1 MSATPPEVP
10 VKITPPLLLAKK
22 SRREKIVCLTAN
34 DYPLARI
41 LDDSGLDLL
50 LVGDSLGMTR
60 LGYDSTLPVTLAE
73 MLIHVRAARRAVTRA
88 LLVADMPFGSYQVDV
103 KSALEN
109 VLVLVK
115 EGGAEAVKLEGGR
128 TYVRRIERLVS
139 AGIPVMGHIGLLP
152 QSVRVMGGYK
162 VQGRTSESADA
173 LLRDA
178 LAVQRAG
185 AFAVV
190 LEGMAAE
197 VASEITQAL
206 EIPTIGIGA
215 GVHCDGQILVT
226 EDLLGLGFSRKP
238 RFARQYLNLNQL
250 ISAAVRQFKE
260 DCASEHFPSD
270 EESYQAK
277 HTADSATTLRQHADR

>member
-1 MSATPPEVP
+1 MSATPFEVLR
-10 VKITPPLLLAKK
+10 KITPPLLLAKK

-41 LDDSGLDLL
+41 LDEADLDLL

-60 LGYDSTLPVTLAE
+60 LGYDSTLPITIPE
-73 MLIHVRAARRAVTRA
+73 MLIHLKAARRAVTRA
-88 LLVADMPFGSYQVDV
+88 LLVVDMPFGSYQVDV
-103 KSALEN
+103 KTALEN
-109 VLVLVK
+109 ALVLAK

-128 TYVRRIERLVS
+128 AYVRHIERLVS
-139 AGIPVMGHIGLLP
+139 AGIPVLGHIGLLP

-162 VQGRTSESADA
+162 VQGKTSESAGA

-178 LAVQRAG
+178 LSLQRAG

-190 LEGMAAE
+190 LEGIAAE
-197 VASEITQAL
+197 VAREITEAL

-238 RFARQYLNLNQL
+238 RFARQYLNLAQT
-250 ISAAVRQFKE
+250 ISNAVRQFKE
-260 DCASEHFPSD
+260 DCVSESFPSQD
-270 EESYQAK
+270 ESY
-277 HTADSATTLRQHADR
+277 HTSNGADSVTMVKQHADR

>member
-1 MSATPPEVP
+1 MSATPLEVP
-10 VKITPPLLLAKK
+10 RKITPPSLLAKK
-22 SRREKIVCLTAN
+22 SRGEKIVCLTAN
-34 DYPLARI
+34 DYPLACI
-41 LDDSGLDLL
+41 LDDAGLDLL

-60 LGYDSTLPVTLAE
+60 LGYESTLPVTLSE
-73 MLIHVRAARRAVTRA
+73 MLVHLKAVRRAVTRA
-88 LLVADMPFGSYQVDV
+88 LLVADMPFGSYQVDA
-103 KSALEN
+103 KTALESAL
-109 VLVLVK
+109 VLIK
-115 EGGAEAVKLEGGR
+115 EGGAEAVKLEGGCS
-128 TYVRRIERLVS
+128 YVRIIERLVA

-162 VQGRTSESADA
+162 VQGKTSESAES

-197 VASEITQAL
+197 VAREITEAL

-215 GVHCDGQILVT
+215 GAHCDGQILVT
-226 EDLLGLGFSRKP
+226 EDLLGLGSSKKP

-250 ISAAVRQFKE
+250 ISNAVQQFSQ
-260 DCASEHFPSD
+260 DCTVGSFPSD
-270 EESYQAK
+270 DESY
-277 HTADSATTLRQHADR
+277 HTDQSTVVTVKQRGHR

>member
-10 VKITPPLLLAKK
+10 RKITPPLLLARKT
-22 SRREKIVCLTAN
+22 SREKIVCLTAN

-41 LDDSGLDLL
+41 LDEADLDLL

-60 LGYDSTLPVTLAE
+60 LGYDSTLPITIPE
-73 MLIHVRAARRAVTRA
+73 MLIHLKAARRAVTRA
-88 LLVADMPFGSYQVDV
+88 LLVADMPYGSYQVDV
-103 KSALEN
+103 KTALESA
-109 VLVLVK
+109 LVLVK

-128 TYVRRIERLVS
+128 AYVRHIERLVS

-152 QSVRVMGGYK
+152 QSVRIMGGYK
-162 VQGRTSESADA
+162 IQGKTSESAET

-178 LAVQRAG
+178 LALQRAG

-190 LEGMAAE
+190 LEGMATE
-197 VASEITQAL
+197 VAREITEAL
-206 EIPTIGIGA
+206 EVPTIGIGA

-250 ISAAVRQFKE
+250 ISNAVRQFKE
-260 DCASEHFPSD
+260 DCTSESFPSD
-270 EESYQAK
+270 DESYHTNNVVDPVGTVK
-277 HTADSATTLRQHADR
+277 HHADR

>member
-1 MSATPPEVP
+1 MSATPSGFPR
-10 VKITPPLLLAKK
+10 KITPPLLLDKK

-41 LDDSGLDLL
+41 LDEADLDVL
-50 LVGDSLGMTR
+50 LVGDSLAMTR
-60 LGYDSTLPVTLAE
+60 LGYDSTLPMTMPE
-73 MLIHVRAARRAVTRA
+73 MLIHLQAARRAVTRA

-103 KSALEN
+103 KTALEN
-109 VLVLVK
+109 ALVLVK

-128 TYVRRIERLVS
+128 AYVRHIERLVA

-152 QSVRVMGGYK
+152 QSVRVTGGYK
-162 VQGRTSESADA
+162 VQGRTSDSAEA

-178 LAVQRAG
+178 LALQRAG
-185 AFAVV
+185 AFALV

-197 VASEITQAL
+197 VAREITEAL

-215 GVHCDGQILVT
+215 GVHCNGQILVT
-226 EDLLGLGFSRKP
+226 EDLLGLGFARKP

-250 ISAAVRQFKE
+250 ISTAVRQFRE
-260 DCASEHFPSD
+260 DCVSERFPSD
-270 EESYQAK
+270 DESYHVNNA
-277 HTADSATTLRQHADR
+277 ADSVATLRQHADR

>member
-1 MSATPPEVP
+1 MSATPLEVP
-10 VKITPPLLLAKK
+10 RKITPPSLLAKK
-22 SRREKIVCLTAN
+22 SRGEKIVCLTAN
-34 DYPLARI
+34 DYPLACI
-41 LDDSGLDLL
+41 LDDAALDLL

-60 LGYDSTLPVTLAE
+60 LGYESTLPVTLSE
-73 MLIHVRAARRAVTRA
+73 MLVHLKAVRRAVTRA
-88 LLVADMPFGSYQVDV
+88 LLVADMPFGSYQVDA
-103 KSALEN
+103 KTALESAFT
-109 VLVLVK
+109 LIK

-128 TYVRRIERLVS
+128 SYVRLIERLVA

-162 VQGRTSESADA
+162 VQGRTSESAEA

-197 VASEITQAL
+197 VAREITEAL

-215 GVHCDGQILVT
+215 GVSCDGQILVT
-226 EDLLGLGFSRKP
+226 EDLLGLGVGKKP

-250 ISAAVRQFKE
+250 ISNAVQQFSQ
-260 DCASEHFPSD
+260 DCTVGSFPSD
-270 EESYQAK
+270 DESY
-277 HTADSATTLRQHADR
+277 HTDQSTSVMVKQRGHR

>member
-10 VKITPPLLLAKK
+10 RKITPPLLLARKT
-22 SRREKIVCLTAN
+22 SREKIVCLTAN

-41 LDDSGLDLL
+41 LDEADLDLL

-60 LGYDSTLPVTLAE
+60 LGYDSTLPITIPE
-73 MLIHVRAARRAVTRA
+73 MLIHLKAARRAVTRA
-88 LLVADMPFGSYQVDV
+88 LLVADMPYGSYQVDV
-103 KSALEN
+103 KTALESA
-109 VLVLVK
+109 LVLVK

-128 TYVRRIERLVS
+128 AYVRHIERLVS

-152 QSVRVMGGYK
+152 QSVRIMGGYK
-162 VQGRTSESADA
+162 IQGKTSESAET

-178 LAVQRAG
+178 LALQRAG

-190 LEGMAAE
+190 LEGMTSE
-197 VASEITQAL
+197 VAREITEAL

-250 ISAAVRQFKE
+250 ISNAVRQFKE
-260 DCASEHFPSD
+260 DCISESFPSD
-270 EESYQAK
+270 DESYHANNV
-277 HTADSATTLRQHADR
+277 ADSVGAVKHHADR

>member
-1 MSATPPEVP
+1 MSATPLEVP
-10 VKITPPLLLAKK
+10 RRITPPLLLAKK

-41 LDDSGLDLL
+41 LDEADLDLL

-60 LGYDSTLPVTLAE
+60 LGYDSTLPITIPE
-73 MLIHVRAARRAVTRA
+73 MLTHLKAARRAVTRA
-88 LLVADMPFGSYQVDV
+88 LLVVDMPFGSYQVDV
-103 KSALEN
+103 KTALESA
-109 VLVLVK
+109 LVLVK

-128 TYVRRIERLVS
+128 AYVRHIERLVS
-139 AGIPVMGHIGLLP
+139 AGIPVLGHIGLLP

-162 VQGRTSESADA
+162 VQGKTSESAEA

-178 LAVQRAG
+178 LSLQRAG

-197 VASEITQAL
+197 VAREITEAL

-250 ISAAVRQFKE
+250 ISNAVRQFKE
-260 DCASEHFPSD
+260 DCVGEGFPSD
-270 EESYQAK
+270 DESYLTSA
-277 HTADSATTLRQHADR
+277 ADSVGTVKNHADR

>member
-1 MSATPPEVP
+1 MSATPLEVP
-10 VKITPPLLLAKK
+10 RKITPALLLAKK

-41 LDDSGLDLL
+41 LDEADLDLL

-60 LGYDSTLPVTLAE
+60 LGYDSTLPITIPE
-73 MLIHVRAARRAVTRA
+73 MLIHLKAARRAVTRA

-103 KSALEN
+103 RTTLEN
-109 VLVLVK
+109 ALVLVK
-115 EGGAEAVKLEGGR
+115 EGGAEAVKLDGGHA
-128 TYVRRIERLVS
+128 YVRHIERLVA
-139 AGIPVMGHIGLLP
+139 AGIPVLGHIGLLP
-152 QSVRVMGGYK
+152 QSVRIMGGYK
-162 VQGRTSESADA
+162 IQGKTSESAEV

-178 LAVQRAG
+178 LSLQRAG

-190 LEGMAAE
+190 LEGIAAE
-197 VASEITQAL
+197 VAREITEAL
-206 EIPTIGIGA
+206 EIPSIGIGA

-250 ISAAVRQFKE
+250 ISTAVRQFRE
-260 DCASEHFPSD
+260 DCVSERFPSD
-270 EESYQAK
+270 DESYHVNNA
-277 HTADSATTLRQHADR
+277 ADSVA

>member
-1 MSATPPEVP
+1 MSATPSEVP
-10 VKITPPLLLAKK
+10 RKITPPLLLDKK

-41 LDDSGLDLL
+41 LDEAGLDLL

-60 LGYDSTLPVTLAE
+60 LGYDSTLPLTIPEV
-73 MLIHVRAARRAVTRA
+73 LIHLKAARRAVTRA
-88 LLVADMPFGSYQVDV
+88 LLVADMPFGSYQVDITT
-103 KSALEN
+103 ALEN
-109 VLVLVK
+109 ALVLVK

-128 TYVRRIERLVS
+128 TYVRHVERFVA

-162 VQGRTSESADA
+162 VQGKTSGSAEA

-178 LAVQRAG
+178 LALQRAG

-197 VASEITQAL
+197 VAREITEAID
-206 EIPTIGIGA
+206 IPTIGIGA
-215 GVHCDGQILVT
+215 GIHCDGQILVT
-226 EDLLGLGFSRKP
+226 EDLLGLGFAKKP

-250 ISAAVRQFKE
+250 ISKAVREFKE
-260 DCASEHFPSD
+260 DCLREGFPSD
-270 EESYQAK
+270 DESYHMDDA
-277 HTADSATTLRQHADR
+277 AGSVATVRQHADR

>member
-1 MSATPPEVP
+1 
-10 VKITPPLLLAKK
+10 
-22 SRREKIVCLTAN
+22 
-34 DYPLARI
+34 
-41 LDDSGLDLL
+41 
-50 LVGDSLGMTR
+50 
-60 LGYDSTLPVTLAE
+60 
-73 MLIHVRAARRAVTRA
+73 MLIHLKAARRAVTRA
-88 LLVADMPFGSYQVDV
+88 LLVADMPFGSYQVDA
-103 KSALEN
+103 KAALDSA
-109 VLVLVK
+109 LVLVK

-128 TYVRRIERLVS
+128 AYVRHIERLVS

-162 VQGRTSESADA
+162 VQGKTSESAGA

-178 LAVQRAG
+178 LALQRAG

-197 VASEITQAL
+197 VAREITEAL

-215 GVHCDGQILVT
+215 GVHCDGQILVI

-250 ISAAVRQFKE
+250 ISTAVRQFKE
-260 DCASEHFPSD
+260 DCLSESFPVRRRVVSHEQCSRLD
-270 EESYQAK
+270 DNGKAACRSLNPSPHLTSCGHPGEI
-277 HTADSATTLRQHADR
+277 RI

>member
-10 VKITPPLLLAKK
+10 RKITPPLLLARKT
-22 SRREKIVCLTAN
+22 SREKIVCLTAN

-41 LDDSGLDLL
+41 LDEAGLDLL

-60 LGYDSTLPVTLAE
+60 LGYDSTLPITIPE
-73 MLIHVRAARRAVTRA
+73 MLIHLKAARRAVTRA
-88 LLVADMPFGSYQVDV
+88 LLVADMPYGSYQVDV
-103 KSALEN
+103 KTALESA
-109 VLVLVK
+109 LVLVK

-128 TYVRRIERLVS
+128 AYVRHIERLVS

-152 QSVRVMGGYK
+152 QSVRIMGGYK
-162 VQGRTSESADA
+162 IQGKTSESAET

-178 LAVQRAG
+178 LALQRAG

-190 LEGMAAE
+190 LEGMATE
-197 VASEITQAL
+197 VAREITEAL

-250 ISAAVRQFKE
+250 ISNAVRQFKE
-260 DCASEHFPSD
+260 DCTSESFPSD
-270 EESYQAK
+270 DESYHTNNVVDPVGTIK
-277 HTADSATTLRQHADR
+277 HHADR

>member
-10 VKITPPLLLAKK
+10 RKITPPLLLARKT
-22 SRREKIVCLTAN
+22 SREKIVCLTAN

-41 LDDSGLDLL
+41 LDEADLDLL

-60 LGYDSTLPVTLAE
+60 LGYDSTLPITIPE
-73 MLIHVRAARRAVTRA
+73 MLIHLKAARRAVTRA
-88 LLVADMPFGSYQVDV
+88 LLVADMPYGSYQVDV
-103 KSALEN
+103 KTALESA
-109 VLVLVK
+109 LVLVK

-128 TYVRRIERLVS
+128 AYVRHIERLVS

-152 QSVRVMGGYK
+152 QSVRIMGGYK
-162 VQGRTSESADA
+162 IQGKTSESAET

-178 LAVQRAG
+178 LALQRAG

-197 VASEITQAL
+197 VAREITEAL

-250 ISAAVRQFKE
+250 ISNAVRQFKE
-260 DCASEHFPSD
+260 DCTSESFPSD
-270 EESYQAK
+270 DESYHTNNVVDPVGTVK
-277 HTADSATTLRQHADR
+277 HHADR

>member
-1 MSATPPEVP
+1 M
-10 VKITPPLLLAKK
+10 
-22 SRREKIVCLTAN
+22 CLTAN

-41 LDDSGLDLL
+41 LDEAEVDLL

-60 LGYDSTLPVTLAE
+60 LGYDSTLPITIPE
-73 MLIHVRAARRAVTRA
+73 MLIHLKAARRAVTRA

-103 KSALEN
+103 KTALESA
-109 VLVLVK
+109 LVLVK

-128 TYVRRIERLVS
+128 AYVRHIERLVS

-152 QSVRVMGGYK
+152 QSVRIMGGYK
-162 VQGRTSESADA
+162 IQGKTSESAEA

-178 LAVQRAG
+178 LALQRAG
-185 AFAVV
+185 AFVVV

-197 VASEITQAL
+197 VAREITEAL

-250 ISAAVRQFKE
+250 ISNAVRQFKE
-260 DCASEHFPSD
+260 DCIRESFPSD
-270 EESYQAK
+270 DESYHANNV
-277 HTADSATTLRQHADR
+277 ADSVSNVKHHADR

>member
-10 VKITPPLLLAKK
+10 RKITPPLLLDKK
-22 SRREKIVCLTAN
+22 SRREKIVCLTVN

-41 LDDSGLDLL
+41 LDEADLDVL
-50 LVGDSLGMTR
+50 LVGDSLAMTR
-60 LGYDSTLPVTLAE
+60 LGYDSTLPVTIPE
-73 MLIHVRAARRAVTRA
+73 MLVHLKAARRGVARA
-88 LLVADMPFGSYQVDV
+88 LLVADMPFGSYQVDAKKAV
-103 KSALEN
+103 DNAF
-109 VLVLVK
+109 VLVK
-115 EGGAEAVKLEGGR
+115 EGGAEAIKLEGGR
-128 TYVRRIERLVS
+128 SYVRHIERLVS

-162 VQGRTSESADA
+162 VQGKTSESAEA

-178 LAVQRAG
+178 LALQRAG

-197 VASEITQAL
+197 VAREITEAL
-206 EIPTIGIGA
+206 EIPTVGIGA

-250 ISAAVRQFKE
+250 ISNAVRQFKE
-260 DCASEHFPSD
+260 DCISESFPSD
-270 EESYQAK
+270 DESYHANNV
-277 HTADSATTLRQHADR
+277 ADSVGTVKHHADR

>member
-1 MSATPPEVP
+1 MSATPLEVP
-10 VKITPPLLLAKK
+10 RKITPPLLLAMKTRHK
-22 SRREKIVCLTAN
+22 KIVCLTAN

-41 LDDSGLDLL
+41 LDDAEVDVV

-60 LGYDSTLPVTLAE
+60 LGYDSTLPVTIPE
-73 MLIHVRAARRAVTRA
+73 MLIHLKAARRAVTRA

-103 KSALEN
+103 KSTLEN
-109 VLVLVK
+109 ALVLVK
-115 EGGAEAVKLEGGR
+115 EGGAEAVKLEGGYP
-128 TYVRRIERLVS
+128 YVRRIERLVS

-162 VQGRTSESADA
+162 VQGRTSESAEG

-178 LAVQRAG
+178 LALQRAG

-197 VASEITQAL
+197 VAREITQAL

-215 GVHCDGQILVT
+215 GVGCDGQILVT
-226 EDLLGLGFSRKP
+226 EDLLGLGFAKKP
-238 RFARQYLNLNQL
+238 RFARQYLNLNHL
-250 ISAAVRQFKE
+250 ISNAVRQFKE
-260 DCASEHFPSD
+260 DCATENFPSE
-270 EESYQAK
+270 EESYHTKAPEPASTAK
-277 HTADSATTLRQHADR
+277 

>member
-10 VKITPPLLLAKK
+10 RKITPPLLLARKT
-22 SRREKIVCLTAN
+22 SREKIVCLTAN

-41 LDDSGLDLL
+41 LDEADLDLL

-60 LGYDSTLPVTLAE
+60 LGYDSTLPITIPE
-73 MLIHVRAARRAVTRA
+73 MLVHLKATRRGVKRA

-103 KSALEN
+103 KTALEN
-109 VLVLVK
+109 ALVLVK

-128 TYVRRIERLVS
+128 AYVRHIERLVS

-152 QSVRVMGGYK
+152 QSVRIMGGYK
-162 VQGRTSESADA
+162 IQGKTSESAET

-178 LAVQRAG
+178 LALQRAG

-190 LEGMAAE
+190 LEGMATE
-197 VASEITQAL
+197 VAREITEAL
-206 EIPTIGIGA
+206 EVPTVGIGA

-250 ISAAVRQFKE
+250 ISNAVRQFKE
-260 DCASEHFPSD
+260 DCTSESFPSD
-270 EESYQAK
+270 DESYHTNNVVDPVGTVK
-277 HTADSATTLRQHADR
+277 HHADR

>member
-1 MSATPPEVP
+1 MSATPTEVLR
-10 VKITPPLLLAKK
+10 KITPPLLTVKK
-22 SRREKIVCLTAN
+22 SRQEKIVCLTAN

-41 LDDSGLDLL
+41 LDDAELDVL

-60 LGYDSTLPVTLAE
+60 LGYDSTLPVSLAE
-73 MLIHVRAARRAVTRA
+73 MLVHLKAVRRAVTRA
-88 LLVADMPFGSYQVDV
+88 LLVCDMPFGSYQVDV
-103 KSALEN
+103 KAALESA
-109 VLVLVK
+109 LVLVK

-128 TYVRRIERLVS
+128 SYVRCIERLVG
-139 AGIPVMGHIGLLP
+139 AGIPVLGHIGLLP

-162 VQGRTSESADA
+162 VQGRSGESAEE

-178 LAVQRAG
+178 LALQRAG

-197 VASEITQAL
+197 VARDITEAL

-226 EDLLGLGFSRKP
+226 EDVLGLGFGRKP
-238 RFARQYLNLNQL
+238 RFVRQYLNLNEL
-250 ISAAVRQFKE
+250 ISSAVRQFKD
-260 DCASEHFPSD
+260 DCSNESFPT
-270 EESYQAK
+270 EGESYRSQAVPD
-277 HTADSATTLRQHADR
+277 AVPIANR

>member
-10 VKITPPLLLAKK
+10 RKLTPPLLLNKK

-41 LDDSGLDLL
+41 LDEADLDVL
-50 LVGDSLGMTR
+50 LVGDSLAMTR
-60 LGYDSTLPVTLAE
+60 LGYDSTLPVTIPE
-73 MLIHVRAARRAVTRA
+73 MLVHLKAARRAVTRA
-88 LLVADMPFGSYQVDV
+88 LLVADMPFGSYQVDA
-103 KSALEN
+103 KAALDSA
-109 VLVLVK
+109 LVLVK

-128 TYVRRIERLVS
+128 AYVRHIERLVS

-162 VQGRTSESADA
+162 VQGKTSESAGA

-178 LAVQRAG
+178 LALQRAG

-197 VASEITQAL
+197 VAREITEAL

-215 GVHCDGQILVT
+215 GVHCDGQILVI

-250 ISAAVRQFKE
+250 ISNAVRQFKE
-260 DCASEHFPSD
+260 DCLSESFPSED
-270 EESYQAK
+270 ESY
-277 HTADSATTLRQHADR
+277 HTNNAADSVTTVKQYADR